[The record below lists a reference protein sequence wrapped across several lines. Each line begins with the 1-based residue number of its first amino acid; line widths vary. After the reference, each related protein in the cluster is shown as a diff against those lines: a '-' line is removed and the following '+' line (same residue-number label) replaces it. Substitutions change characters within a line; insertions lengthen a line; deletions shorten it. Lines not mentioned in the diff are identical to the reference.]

1 MSTTQPQTPKPK
13 PTHTRHDLSSSKG
26 IHIICHNCG
35 RRACISDV
43 SNIIIYREQCTNCTF
58 HVQSLLTRETKIDIQ
73 NRIRSVH
80 EWLYFGN
87 SYGNS
92 FLSHYVKVPAE
103 LDQHLN
109 LLEDTMI
116 FAHHILLSNNAGDR
130 CIAVVNFCKLR
141 GSRLGFTSALLSVVS
156 TLFEPHTT
164 RAQDPLYDEILQR
177 VDFEAQVLESGEDNI
192 FATARSYLG
201 CFDKL
206 KETAMYKKL
215 YKLLLYILSTGLL
228 SGVNVSFESLNF
240 SKFEAEAVKRT
251 HRAGVDMFQC
261 MLDTIL
267 FVCDRGMVYMQT
279 GDKSVF
285 LQSGSSYEKWIGT
298 ANRLIR
304 DAKFLSNPEP
314 HGINKFAFV
323 SDLKDAIEKGKSIL
337 RFTAGLDKF
346 EKTYLARVLSD
357 LQLIESEELTRKN
370 SQMPRKDPFAVLV
383 HGSSSICKSQLKQI
397 LFYHY
402 GKYFDLP
409 TSAEY
414 MYTRCP
420 TDEYWSGFN
429 STQWCIV
436 MDDIA
441 FLKPNGEVD
450 PTLKE
455 MLQVKNSVPYCP
467 PQAALEDKGRT
478 PVRAELLIGTTNTKD
493 LNLHA
498 YFACPFAI
506 ARRLSY
512 IITAHIKPQY
522 SKQGFMADS
531 KLIPITDEGTYMNI
545 WDFEISIPV
554 PGKDEEIDAQQT
566 KYTSIA
572 KFHEINDLL
581 AWYIGVA
588 KEHAAAQSKALN
600 ADTTMSGVEICKE
613 CYRSMSW
620 CACEPVLPFEAQTES
635 ETTEPEEDFST
646 YPWDFQLKLWFYS
659 KTILA
664 QQNEYPEIVGNTL
677 AELAKY
683 HFMFS
688 VLGYVALFTFPL
700 ITLMTVVFAYTA
712 HSTFVHFWTLVSTWY
727 SFVLGDAWKYKLL
740 FTICGHRQSTYKM
753 LFKLA
758 TQRVKKNFLTQPHLT
773 KLSIFLT
780 SVSVVFA
787 LKTLW
792 NQFMPKMAE
801 QSTFGTVPTPMEVEK
816 PTFYYQDPYIN
827 TGVEI
832 SGASKCVQD
841 DNVSNS
847 VRDATAKLILRFD
860 NTPELAMATTA
871 FNVHGT
877 IWMLNKHA
885 LREGDGKLDVIID
898 DVTQNVSRNIS
909 RVTFEQSDIRTIQ
922 GTDLAFIE
930 IRALPPGKSMI
941 KYFPLEP
948 IKGGR
953 YGGKYHTITKTGVRA
968 VNVLKD
974 IHVGKCPVFG
984 IPGFQAKSAEQ
995 TISGDCGSIALADI
1009 GAAQVLIGSHTC
1021 ANSSRSVFA
1030 QAITQKM
1037 VHAAVSSYKP
1047 QVDVGP
1053 APISAGTYKR
1063 KLVPLHHKSAIRF
1076 IPKGTATVM
1085 GSFDGYR
1092 PKHKSKVSK
1101 TFIRDYVTKD
1111 GEYEDVCGA
1120 PDMTWKPWNLALT
1133 DMTKPDY
1140 SFKNSILD
1148 ECEEAF
1154 LQDILN
1160 GLGDKINQLQV
1171 YTQDVALNGA
1181 EGVTFVD
1188 RLNIST
1194 SAGNPFKKSK
1204 KHFITLDENNKI
1216 TGLNPV
1222 IQERINDIEETYAS
1236 GKRYNPQFCAHL
1248 KDEPTPMKKV
1258 LLGKTR
1264 VFTGGEF
1271 AWSVVCRKFLL
1282 SHIRIIQNN
1291 PFVFEAMPGV
1301 VAQSVEWWKL
1311 YRYITKHGL
1320 ERMICGDYGKFDK
1333 KMCAAFILAAF
1344 NILIGMAKEAGWN
1357 EEQLT
1362 TLRCIGFD
1370 TAFAHIDF
1378 NGDYISVQGNP
1389 SGHPL
1394 TVIINCLVNSLYMR
1408 YAYRMITT
1416 RPLSDFQ
1423 KLVALATY
1431 GDDNAMGVSA
1441 EIPEFNHTSISQELG
1456 KIGVVYTMAEKEAE
1470 SVPYIHVSEASF
1482 LKRKF
1487 VFDHDIGAIVAPLE
1501 HASIHKMLTS
1511 CLKSGSL
1518 SHEAHSIC
1526 VIETAMREYFFYGKE
1541 RFLER
1546 RAYFQ
1551 KLIDNLDLSDWV
1563 RDSTFPTYSQL
1574 VRDFWMRFGDTENA
1588 EKYASMHDC

>member
-1 MSTTQPQTPKPK
+1 MSTTQPQTPTT
-13 PTHTRHDLSSSKG
+13 THTRHDLRSLRG
-26 IHIICHNCG
+26 IYIVCHNCG
-35 RRACISDV
+35 HRACISDV
-43 SNIIIYREQCTNCTF
+43 SNIIIYREQCTSCTY
-58 HVQSLLTRETKIDIQ
+58 HVQSFLTQETKEDIRNSIQ
-73 NRIRSVH
+73 SVRD
-80 EWLYFGN
+80 WLYYGHE
-87 SYGNS
+87 YGNS
-92 FLSHYVKVPAE
+92 FLSHYVKIPAG

-109 LLEDTMI
+109 LLEDTLI
-116 FAHHILLSNNAGDR
+116 FAHHMLLSNNAGDR

-141 GSRLGFTSALLSVVS
+141 GSRLGFTSTLLSVVS
-156 TLFEPHTT
+156 SLFDLETKP
-164 RAQDPLYDEILQR
+164 AQDPLYEDMLSRIES
-177 VDFEAQVLESGEDNI
+177 FEAQTLESAEDNI

-240 SKFEAEAVKRT
+240 SKFEAEAVKNT
-251 HRAGVDMFQC
+251 HRAGIDMFHC

-267 FVCDRGMVYMQT
+267 FVCDRGMVYMHT
-279 GDKSVF
+279 GDKSIF

-304 DAKFLSNPEP
+304 DSKFLSNPEP
-314 HGINKFAFV
+314 HGINKFTFI
-323 SDLKDAIEKGKSIL
+323 SELKDAIEKGKSIL

-346 EKTYLARVLSD
+346 EKTYLARTLSD

-402 GKYFDLP
+402 GKFFDLP
-409 TSAEY
+409 TGAEY

-478 PVRAELLIGTTNTKD
+478 PVRAELLIGTTNTKN

-512 IITAHIKPQY
+512 IITAHIKPKY
-522 SKQGFMADS
+522 SKLGFMADS
-531 KLIPITDEGTYMNI
+531 KLIPVTDEGTYMNI
-545 WDFEISIPV
+545 WDFEVSIPV
-554 PGKDEEIDAQQT
+554 PSKDEEIDSQQT
-566 KYTSIA
+566 KYVSVA
-572 KFHEINDLL
+572 KFDEINDLL

-588 KEHAAAQSKALN
+588 KEHAASQEKALN
-600 ADTTMSGVEICKE
+600 ADNTMSDVEICKA

-620 CACEPVLPFEAQTES
+620 CACEEVLPFAAQAES
-635 ETTEPEEDFST
+635 EVSEPEEDYSS
-646 YPWDFQLKLWFYS
+646 YPWDFQLRLWFYS
-659 KTILA
+659 KIILA
-664 QQNEYPEIVGNTL
+664 SRNEYPEFLLSKIPELGGFYFPLVVL
-677 AELAKY
+677 A
-683 HFMFS
+683 
-688 VLGYVALFTFPL
+688 YVMLFTFPL
-700 ITLMTVVFAYTA
+700 VTIPIGVTVYSAHMVFI
-712 HSTFVHFWTLVSTWY
+712 HFWILIGAWY
-727 SFVLGDAWKYKLL
+727 SWSLGDAWKYKLL
-740 FTICGHRQSTYKM
+740 FTICGHRHSTYRL

-758 TQRVKKNFLTQPHLT
+758 TQRVRQNHLSQPHLI
-773 KLSIFLT
+773 KLGVFLT

-787 LKTLW
+787 LRTLW
-792 NQFMPKMAE
+792 KQFTPSMEE
-801 QSTFGTVPTPMEVEK
+801 QSTFGSVPTPMEVEK

-832 SGASKCVQD
+832 SGASRCVQND
-841 DNVSNS
+841 SVSTLAEK
-847 VRDATAKLILRFD
+847 ATAKLILRFD
-860 NTPELAMATTA
+860 EDSTLAMATTA

-898 DVTQNVSRNIS
+898 DITQNVSRNIS

-930 IRALPPGKSMI
+930 IRALPPGKSLI
-941 KYFPLEP
+941 KYFPIEP

-953 YGGKYHTITKTGVRA
+953 YSGKYHTITKNGERS
-968 VNVLKD
+968 VNILKD
-974 IHVGKCPVFG
+974 IHAGTCPVFK
-984 IPGFQAKSAEQ
+984 IPGFHGKSAEQ
-995 TISGDCGSIALADI
+995 TVSGDCGSVALVDI
-1009 GAAQVLIGSHTC
+1009 GTSQVLIGSHTC
-1021 ANSSRSVFA
+1021 ANSTRAIFA

-1037 VHAAVSSYKP
+1037 VQSAVDSYKP

-1053 APISAGTYKR
+1053 APISAGPYKR
-1063 KLVPLHHKSAIRF
+1063 KLVPLHHKSSLRF

-1111 GEYEDVCGA
+1111 GEYEDICGA
-1120 PDMTWKPWNLALT
+1120 PDMTWKPWNLAIT

-1154 LQDILN
+1154 LNDILN
-1160 GLGDKINQLQV
+1160 NLGDKVNQLEV

-1188 RLNIST
+1188 RLNICT

-1216 TGLNPV
+1216 VALNPV
-1222 IQERINDIEETYAS
+1222 IQDRVDAIEEAYS
-1236 GKRYNPQFCAHL
+1236 EGKRFNPQFCAHL

-1271 AWSVVCRKFLL
+1271 AWSVVVRKFLL
-1282 SHIRIIQNN
+1282 SHIRLIQNN

-1301 VAQSVEWWKL
+1301 VAQSTEWWKL

-1320 ERMICGDYGKFDK
+1320 HRMVCGDYGKFDK

-1344 NILIGMAKEAGWN
+1344 NILIGMAKKAGWN
-1357 EEQLT
+1357 AEQLT
-1362 TLRCIGFD
+1362 TLRCIGYD

-1408 YAYRMITT
+1408 YAFRMITT

-1431 GDDNAMGVSA
+1431 GDDNAMGVSE

-1470 SVPYIHVSEASF
+1470 SVPYIHIADSSF

-1487 VFDHDIGAIVAPLE
+1487 VFDHDVGAVVAPLE

-1511 CLKSGSL
+1511 CLKSDSL
-1518 SHEAHSIC
+1518 SHEAHAIC
-1526 VIETAMREYFFYGKE
+1526 VIETALREYFFYGKVK
-1541 RFLER
+1541 FLER
-1546 RAYFQ
+1546 RKYFQ
-1551 KLIDNLDLSDWV
+1551 QLVENLDLSDWV
-1563 RDSTFPTYSQL
+1563 KDSTFPTYSQL
-1574 VRDFWMRFGDTENA
+1574 VRDFWMRFGDAENA
-1588 EKYASMHDC
+1588 EKYASKHDC